1 MFTLMNLDV
10 RTRFYMMDELRLDVA
25 EGRLYESPR
34 LSLAGNSVYLNL
46 LRDAIATGSPESL
59 IASLNSPRYF
69 NTTER
74 RRTENG
80 GTKEVRIPATAAET
94 LGEGEFN
101 RFYIRG
107 LCVRAIENR
116 IDRLIVYRA
125 KAVDAPRSES
135 QQHIGD
141 AIDPRSLLTD
151 VRARADTM
159 FGIPNGPNSGLSV
172 RLPMDVPA
180 TIPR

>member
-1 MFTLMNLDV
+1 MFTLMNLDT
-10 RTRFYMMDELRLDVA
+10 RTRFHMMDELRLDVA
-25 EGRLYESPR
+25 EGRLYASPR
-34 LSLAGNSVYLNL
+34 LSIAGNSVYLNL
-46 LRDAIATGSPESL
+46 LRDAIATGSPASL
-59 IASLNSPRYF
+59 IASLSNPRYF
-69 NTTER
+69 NSTEQ
-74 RRTENG
+74 RRTEDG
-80 GTKEVRIPATAAET
+80 GVKEVRIPATAAET

-101 RFYIRG
+101 HYYIRG
-107 LCVRAIENR
+107 LCMRAIEDG

-151 VRARADTM
+151 LRSRVDTM
-159 FGIPNGPNSGLSV
+159 FSVPNGPNSGLSV

-180 TIPR
+180 SVSR